1 MSDFYEENNA
11 SANDMLEQIIKETEH
26 YPMALNLDTQK
37 NIKLLLQE
45 LKTQRDRV
53 DILEEQ
59 AKIYEANIKKY
70 QESMMYYMEA
80 KKKAE
85 LKLASYEDKT
95 YINED
100 FLIRNGFEKRII
112 TNGKPTLPSPTY
124 LYCDEVEEITAKCID
139 AEMGVW
145 YVSIGFLDSSDSC
158 ESLAI
163 CTIGQMRM
171 FFAIEGLTE
180 LANQLKS

>member
-11 SANDMLEQIIKETEH
+11 SANDMLEQIIKEAEH

-37 NIKLLLQE
+37 NIKLWLQE
-45 LKTQRDRV
+45 LKTQRDKV

-70 QESMMYYMEA
+70 QESLMYYMEE

-85 LKLASYEDKT
+85 LKLASYDDKT
-95 YINED
+95 YISED
-100 FLIRNGFEKRII
+100 FLIRNGFEKQII
-112 TNGKPTLPSPTY
+112 TNGKSTLPSPTY
-124 LYCDEVEEITAKCID
+124 LYCDFAEEITVKCID
-139 AEMGVW
+139 AEMCVW
-145 YVSIGFLDSSDSC
+145 YVSIGFLDSSDDC

-163 CTIGQMRM
+163 CTIGEMRM
-171 FFAIEGLTE
+171 FLAIEGLNE
-180 LANQLKS
+180 LVKQLN

>member
-37 NIKLLLQE
+37 NIKLRLQE

-53 DILEEQ
+53 E
-59 AKIYEANIKKY
+59 
-70 QESMMYYMEA
+70 
-80 KKKAE
+80 KAE

-124 LYCDEVEEITAKCID
+124 IYCDEVKEITAKCID

-180 LANQLKS
+180 LANQLK